1 MLAGGCWG
9 KQGGSLV
16 LYRNWKE
23 KSFQHLLFVL
33 RQRVFTIK
41 IFLYL

>member
-1 MLAGGCWG
+1 MLAGGRWG
-9 KQGGSLV
+9 KRAGSLV
-16 LYRNWKE
+16 LYGNWKE

-33 RQRVFTIK
+33 RQPVFAIK